1 MTIMRTPLVYI
12 AALFATATGAG
23 CSTGNG
29 GGGSQGNYRGPD
41 EWRDP
46 ILAEIHR
53 QDEYTGGAPGEASQV
68 SVNVYRCGS
77 PSGETGDGPY
87 ACDPACVKVD
97 ACIHAWNLSRQGSW
111 ATEFLFVARPG
122 DLPPHP
128 IVRHEVGHFI
138 LRDSPEAWSHATGHP
153 DRATVRGK
161 QYRVRDI
168 INGARWPARVG
179 NALTFGVFADNTW
192 TESNCLRNGA
202 QHITGAIPEE
212 E

>member
-77 PSGETGDGPY
+77 PSGETRDGPY
-87 ACDPACVKVD
+87 ACDPACTHVD
-97 ACIHAWNLSRQGSW
+97 GCVHAWNLSRPGSW
-111 ATEFLFVARPG
+111 GTEFLFVAKPG
-122 DLPPHP
+122 DMPPHP
-128 IVRHEVGHFI
+128 IIRHEVGHFI
-138 LRDSPEAWSHATGHP
+138 FRDSAEQANHPTGHP
-153 DRATVRGK
+153 DKVTVRGRV
-161 QYRVRDI
+161 YRVTDVI
-168 INGARWPARVG
+168 AGARWPARVW
-179 NALTFGVFADNTW
+179 NAVTFGVFADDPWAGIDCTRTKGRYITTR
-192 TESNCLRNGA
+192 TEDA
-202 QHITGAIPEE
+202 Q
-212 E
+212 